1 MTDFFVNFINPEKR
15 LFVGYLI
22 SAALIALI
30 WLRVINKKPLTEIV
44 SGFFSTQVWLSKSA
58 LADYKLM
65 VINQFF
71 IKILAPILIG
81 QLALTVFIFEN
92 MHLLFSRPSS
102 SIPVWMVMIIFTTV
116 LFVLDD
122 FSRYFLHRLMHRVPI
137 LWRFHK
143 AHHSATNLTP
153 LTVLRTHPI
162 EAILFSLRA
171 VIVHSLCLGVCFFF
185 FAESVSLIEI
195 FGSSVFVVIFHSI
208 GSNLRHSHVN
218 LSYWSWL
225 EKILVSPAQHQL
237 HHSASPE
244 HFDKNFGVAFACWDL
259 LHRTHSFSQ
268 ARQVTYGLSGN
279 ANDGNSKQTLS
290 HLLLAPIV
298 ATYSLLNHFACL
310 VASMAYT
317 RVGKIISWTRL
328 VRVKQIAR

>member
-22 SAALIALI
+22 SAAFIALI

-116 LFVLDD
+116 LFILDD

-171 VIVHSLCLGVCFFF
+171 VIVHSLCLGVCFF
-185 FAESVSLIEI
+185 SLQ
-195 FGSSVFVVIFHSI
+195 
-208 GSNLRHSHVN
+208 R
-218 LSYWSWL
+218 
-225 EKILVSPAQHQL
+225 
-237 HHSASPE
+237 
-244 HFDKNFGVAFACWDL
+244 AC
-259 LHRTHSFSQ
+259 
-268 ARQVTYGLSGN
+268 
-279 ANDGNSKQTLS
+279 
-290 HLLLAPIV
+290 HLLKFLAQV
-298 ATYSLLNHFACL
+298 CLLLYFIH
-310 VASMAYT
+310 
-317 RVGKIISWTRL
+317 
-328 VRVKQIAR
+328 